1 MDSSASHGQSAMSLD
16 AETEPLYMPLDE
28 KILEFRLL
36 EIIDTPDGS
45 ISCQLSKAIFANP
58 SAKPEYA
65 ALSYV
70 WGDPSNTEDIILN
83 GRRVPVTKNLATALR
98 HVKKHWKLEFPNKN
112 PSSFRIWVDVLC
124 INQQDLDERAQ
135 QVARM
140 QYMYTLADIVL
151 AWLGD
156 EDELISLAF
165 ETIERL
171 GEILIDPSNT
181 EEDLVNLAW
190 LKKEP
195 SLCQDNNLDI
205 PPADPARNR
214 RWYSLQQLF
223 YLPYWSRVWIFQE
236 VVMAR
241 RLIYV
246 CPSRRLGSQIFKE
259 VDKLMEK
266 MRRVVVHNSMM
277 RPNFLSLSCWLAVS
291 TPIINWG
298 KIDEIEQI
306 KDQVGMLGTKL
317 DTPAKIVLAI
327 QLSTRGGDFNATD
340 PKDHVYGLMGLTHME
355 IIPDYRKEKSF
366 IDVYCD
372 YVAHCLEIY
381 PNETLLEL
389 DELFFLASAGVGI
402 SVGGVEL
409 PSWVPNYPAE
419 AKDKYSSVPGLDG
432 CFADAGVFDSNIRG
446 QKAFVDRRS
455 LYLIGLE
462 VQRVALV
469 SNCLSKGQSDSQEML
484 DFFISFTSSHETYVT
499 GIPPLQA
506 LFRVFKR
513 NTKAGRQYT
522 TLTEVIGF
530 LQYLALSLKEPGP
543 DSLLDVFTKLGWKP
557 EKSFDDWLLGSFFP
571 EIDFS
576 AGRPRDTPG
585 NALLQA
591 LTDTRDG
598 AYLGDVEQ
606 NLVTMVRLR
615 RSAAGYFETEDGYLG
630 LAPHGTLPGDIVG
643 VLKGY
648 RAPVILRRRG
658 DHHVFVGTCFV
669 LGLMYGEARKLA
681 EEGRAK
687 IDILELR

>member
-1 MDSSASHGQSAMSLD
+1 M
-16 AETEPLYMPLDE
+16 DE
-28 KILEFRLL
+28 KTLEFRLL

-58 SAKPEYA
+58 IAKPEYA

-83 GRRVPVTKNLATALR
+83 GRRVPVTKNLAAALR
-98 HVKKHWKLEFPNKN
+98 YVKKHWKLEFPNKN
-112 PSSFRIWVDVLC
+112 PSSFRIWIDARC

-151 AWLGD
+151 AWPGD
-156 EDELISLAF
+156 GDELISLAF

-171 GEILIDPSNT
+171 CEILIDPSNT
-181 EEDLVNLAW
+181 GEDLVTLAW

-195 SLCQDNNLDI
+195 SLCQDDNLDI
-205 PPADPARNR
+205 PPGEQARNK
-214 RWYSLQQLF
+214 RWSSLQKLF
-223 YLPYWSRVWIFQE
+223 SLPYWSRVEIFQE

-241 RLIYV
+241 QLIYV
-246 CPSRRLGSQIFKE
+246 CPSRRLESQIFKE
-259 VDKLMEK
+259 LDKLMDK
-266 MRRVVVHNSMM
+266 MRRVAVHNLKT
-277 RPNFLSLSCWLAVS
+277 RPDFPSLSCWLAVLS
-291 TPIINWG
+291 PIIHWG
-298 KIDEIEQI
+298 KIDQIEQI
-306 KDQVGMLGTKL
+306 KDQVGMPGTSL
-317 DTPAKIVLAI
+317 DTPAKIVSVI

-340 PKDHVYGLMGLTHME
+340 PKDHIYGLIGLTHMG

-381 PNETLLEL
+381 PDEAFLEL

-402 SVGGVEL
+402 SIGGLEL
-409 PSWVPNYPAE
+409 PSWALNYLAE
-419 AKDKYSSVPGLDG
+419 ANGNYSDFPGLDG
-432 CFADAGVFDSNIRG
+432 CFADAAVFNSNVRG
-446 QKAFVDRRS
+446 QKAVVDGRS

-462 VQRVALV
+462 VQRVTLV
-469 SNCLSKGQSDSQEML
+469 SNCLTSGQSNSREML
-484 DFFISFTSSHETYVT
+484 NFFIGFTSSHETYIT

-513 NTKAGRQYT
+513 NTTADGKYT
-522 TLTEVIGF
+522 TLTEVISF
-530 LQYLALSLKEPGP
+530 LQYLFLSLEEFGP
-543 DSLLDVFTKLGWKP
+543 DFLSDVSIQLGRKP

-585 NALLQA
+585 NALLVILA
-591 LTDTRDG
+591 NTGIGDRT
-598 AYLGDVEQ
+598 YLVEVEQ
-606 NLVTMVRLR
+606 NIITEIRLQE
-615 RSAAGYFETEDGYLG
+615 SAARYFATEDGYLG
-630 LAPHGTLPGDIVG
+630 LAPQGTLPGDIIG

-669 LGLMYGEARKLA
+669 LGLMEGEARKLA

-687 IDILELR
+687 INTFELR